1 MVTLSGTRL
10 STDVTGP
17 ARATT
22 GLVISPAVTPV
33 AQGVLLVALT
43 ATVGVRPAGWL
54 AGMAFAVVLWRLL
67 ATALQRSGRHRLG
80 PADMV
85 TLARAVLIGGVTAL
99 AADSLTRPVDVP
111 VLVTL
116 TVIAL
121 LLDAVDGQVAR
132 RSRTASAFGA
142 RFDLEVDAFLL
153 LVLSLL
159 LVEPLGWWALAVG
172 AMRYCFVALG
182 LALPWLTAALPPR
195 FSRKVVAAVQGVVL
209 VVAVAGVLPQGAAA
223 AAVGAALTALCW
235 SFGRDARWLHRVRVV
250 IRTR

>member
-1 MVTLSGTRL
+1 MTLSGTRL
-10 STDVTGP
+10 STDRIGP
-17 ARATT
+17 ARATI
-22 GLVISPAVTPV
+22 GPVISPAVTPV

-43 ATVGVRPAGWL
+43 ATVGVHPAGWL
-54 AGMAFAVVLWRLL
+54 AGMAFAIVLWRLL
-67 ATALQRSGRHRLG
+67 VTALQRSGRHRLG
-80 PADMV
+80 PADTV
-85 TLARAVLIGGVTAL
+85 TLARSVLIGGVTAL

-116 TVIAL
+116 TVCAL

-142 RFDLEVDAFLL
+142 RFDMEVDAFLL

-159 LVEPLGWWALAVG
+159 LVEPLGGWALAVG
-172 AMRYCFVALG
+172 AMRYGFVALG
-182 LALPWLTAALPPR
+182 LALPWLTAALPAR

-209 VVAVAGVLPQGAAA
+209 VVAVAGVLPQDAAA
-223 AAVGAALTALCW
+223 AAVAAALAALCW
-235 SFGRDARWLHRVRVV
+235 SFGLDARWLYRVRVV

>member
-1 MVTLSGTRL
+1 
-10 STDVTGP
+10 
-17 ARATT
+17 
-22 GLVISPAVTPV
+22 
-33 AQGVLLVALT
+33 
-43 ATVGVRPAGWL
+43 
-54 AGMAFAVVLWRLL
+54 MAFAIVLRRLL

-80 PADMV
+80 PADTV
-85 TLARAVLIGGVTAL
+85 TLARAVLIGGVTAM

-142 RFDLEVDAFLL
+142 RFDMEVDAFLL

-172 AMRYCFVALG
+172 AMRYGFVALG
-182 LALPWLTAALPPR
+182 LALPWLTAGLPPR

-223 AAVGAALTALCW
+223 AAVGAALAALCW
-235 SFGRDARWLHRVRVV
+235 SFGLDARWLYRVRVV